1 MLRLPLPLPQPLR
14 KTPSHPLLCPRPL
27 LRPLTPLVYV
37 SAYAY
42 AHMYTCARTC
52 LHLHTSAVTA
62 GANSRKTP
70 PHLLLSAHTNAHART
85 DVIFFLCS
93 NLKFTPFCF
102 CVGVSKR
109 KKKAAPA
116 AALIEEEAETRA
128 PGVRRLSIVE
138 SVDAEVLVLIYHV
151 CFVCA
156 SVTV

>member
-1 MLRLPLPLPQPLR
+1 M
-14 KTPSHPLLCPRPL
+14 
-27 LRPLTPLVYV
+27 
-37 SAYAY
+37 
-42 AHMYTCARTC
+42 
-52 LHLHTSAVTA
+52 
-62 GANSRKTP
+62 
-70 PHLLLSAHTNAHART
+70 
-85 DVIFFLCS
+85 
-93 NLKFTPFCF
+93 
-102 CVGVSKR
+102 SKR